1 MGAKDDDGKISTSEL
16 GTIMRSLG
24 RTPSDAQ
31 VQQIVAKVDHN
42 RNGVIEFDE
51 FLVLMAEESL
61 NVIKSPVTSKPD
73 DELQQAFKSFDQDGS
88 GKISKSELGALMGT
102 LGEKLSPDELQE
114 MINAADLNGDHEI
127 DFTGN

>member
-1 MGAKDDDGKISTSEL
+1 
-16 GTIMRSLG
+16 MRSLG

-127 DFTGN
+127 DFTEFKKMVTGRTT